1 MQVNQKTEEQNF
13 AVLPVCILKDAF
25 QNGELIPIVHQN
37 DTVKPFHRTI
47 LKSVSDLLS
56 PEYEFTKYHYHNGIE
71 LFRLN
76 EGEATVVVNDR
87 AHTAKPND
95 VFIFNP
101 FEAHGIYLSSPN
113 VSLTRTGIL
122 FRPHHLFPP
131 ENSENGERFFTD
143 LKQLCFQNEIPAA
156 HPAAVELCDCIDR
169 IVSLAA
175 SQENGWSVSV
185 FSEILR
191 FYALMIFHGL
201 SKRPEEHT
209 SYTFDFMAKVSSYIE
224 ENLSQ
229 DISTTE
235 IAAYCQ
241 YTTEHFCRL
250 FKKCFGKT
258 FKDYLNVYRIR
269 CAKEFID
276 RGNFTTIAEISTRFG
291 FNNQNHFGTM
301 FKKYVGMLPSE
312 YIGRQKNSN

>member
-1 MQVNQKTEEQNF
+1 MQSTPESEEKAF
-13 AVLPVCILKDAF
+13 AVLPVCILKDVF
-25 QNGELIPIVHQN
+25 QNGTRTPILRQN
-37 DTVKPFHRTI
+37 DTVKPFHRTV
-47 LKSVSDLLS
+47 LKSVSDLLD

-71 LFRLN
+71 LFRLD
-76 EGEATVVVNDR
+76 EGEATVVINDR
-87 AHTAKPND
+87 TFKAKAND
-95 VFIFNP
+95 VLIFNS
-101 FEAHGIYLSSPN
+101 FETHGIYLSSQN
-113 VSLTRTGIL
+113 VSITRTCII

-131 ENSENGERFFTD
+131 ENAESGERFFTD
-143 LKQLCFQNEIPAA
+143 LKQLCFQNRIPSD
-156 HPAAVELCDCIDR
+156 HPASAELCACIDR
-169 IVSLAA
+169 IVSLAG
-175 SQENGWSVSV
+175 SQENAWSVSV
-185 FSEILR
+185 FSELIR

-201 SKRPEEHT
+201 SKPSEEHT
-209 SYTFDFMAKVSSYIE
+209 SYTSDFMAKVSSYIE

-258 FKDYLNVYRIR
+258 FKDYLNIYRIR

-291 FNNQNHFGTM
+291 FNNQNHFGSM

-312 YIGRQKNSN
+312 YIGRQKN